1 MFEITLDVTPESG
14 LVQKPRQRIKSQSVS
29 LTKVFSGSEDSLV
42 TVTCTMSVTISKVRP
57 VKNLSGGSD
66 DSGTILPIL
75 MVTDDNESLVK
86 SRQRVADHGEVFTP
100 SWIVDEMLNLV
111 ENESERIDSRF
122 LESACG
128 AGNFLKTVLER
139 KLKTVQVKYGRSEFE
154 TRHYALLALMSI
166 YGIELLED
174 NIKECRAELLGIYS
188 KFLGI
193 DLESSWFKAATK
205 VLTVNIIQGDAL
217 TLTTTAGK
225 PMRFPEWGYLGSGKY
240 QRRDFQFDDLT
251 QRAAIKGTLF
261 EMFEEEQLFVP
272 VETFPAMSVEE
283 MTR

>member
-1 MFEITLDVTPESG
+1 MTEMP
-14 LVQKPRQRIKSQSVS
+14 LVQS
-29 LTKVFSGSEDSLV
+29 SEALDEE
-42 TVTCTMSVTISKVRP
+42 T
-57 VKNLSGGSD
+57 
-66 DSGTILPIL
+66 
-75 MVTDDNESLVK
+75 LVK

-100 SWIVDEMLNLV
+100 SWIVDDLLNLIK
-111 ENESERIDSRF
+111 NESTRIESRF

-139 KLKTVQVKYGRSEFE
+139 KLETVQAKYGKSEFE

-174 NIKECRAELLGIYS
+174 NIYECREQLLAIYS
-188 KFLGI
+188 NFLGI
-193 DLESSWFKAATK
+193 DQESFWYKAATK
-205 VLTVNIIQGDAL
+205 VLIVNIIQGDAL

-240 QRRDFQFDDLT
+240 QRRDFQFDTLT

-272 VETFPAMSVEE
+272 IETFPTMSVEE
-283 MTR
+283 MAR

>member
-1 MFEITLDVTPESG
+1 MFEITLDVTPESD

-42 TVTCTMSVTISKVRP
+42 TVTCTMSVTVSKVRP
-57 VKNLSGGSD
+57 MKNLSGGSD

-100 SWIVDEMLNLV
+100 SWIVDKMLNLV
-111 ENESERIDSRF
+111 ENESTRIESRF

-128 AGNFLKTVLER
+128 AGNFLKSVLER
-139 KLKTVQVKYGRSEFE
+139 KLETVRAKYGKSEFE

-174 NIKECRAELLGIYS
+174 NVEECKRELHSIYTNYIKVDEQSDWS
-188 KFLGI
+188 KAGNEVI
-193 DLESSWFKAATK
+193 K
-205 VLTVNIIQGDAL
+205 VNIIQGDAL
-217 TLTTTAGK
+217 TLTDTQGHPIT
-225 PMRFPEWGYLGSGKY
+225 FPEWGYLGSGKF
-240 QRRDFQFDDLT
+240 QRRDFHFDALT
-251 QRAAIKGTLF
+251 QRASIKGTLF
-261 EMFEEEQLFVP
+261 ELFEEEQLFVP
-272 VETFPAMSVEE
+272 VKIFPPMSIEE
-283 MTR
+283 IAG

>member
-1 MFEITLDVTPESG
+1 MFEITLDAAPESD
-14 LVQKPRQRIKSQSVS
+14 LIQKPRKKIKSQSVS
-29 LTKVFSGSEDSLV
+29 LTKVFSGSGDSLV
-42 TVTCTMSVTISKVRP
+42 TVTCTMSVTVSKVRP
-57 VKNLSGGSD
+57 MKNLPGGSD
-66 DSGTILPIL
+66 DAGTILPIV

-100 SWIVDEMLNLV
+100 SWIVDEMLNLI
-111 ENESERIDSRF
+111 ENESVRIDSRF

-139 KLKTVQVKYGRSEFE
+139 KLKTVQVKYGKSEFE

-174 NIKECRAELLGIYS
+174 NIKECRAELHAIYS

-193 DLESSWFKAATK
+193 DEESSWHKAATK
-205 VLTVNIIQGDAL
+205 VLIVNIIQGDAL

-251 QRAAIKGTLF
+251 QRGAIKGTLF
-261 EMFEEEQLFVP
+261 EMFEEEQLYVP

-283 MTR
+283 MTG

>member
-1 MFEITLDVTPESG
+1 MSEMP
-14 LVQKPRQRIKSQSVS
+14 LVQTSNAI
-29 LTKVFSGSEDSLV
+29 
-42 TVTCTMSVTISKVRP
+42 
-57 VKNLSGGSD
+57 D
-66 DSGTILPIL
+66 DET
-75 MVTDDNESLVK
+75 LVK

-100 SWIVDEMLNLV
+100 SWIVDDMLNLV
-111 ENESERIDSRF
+111 KNESTRIESRF

-139 KLKTVQVKYGRSEFE
+139 KLETVRVKYGKSDFE

-174 NIKECRAELLGIYS
+174 NIKECREGLLAIYS

-193 DLESSWFKAATK
+193 DQGSFWYKAATK
-205 VLTVNIIQGDAL
+205 VLIVNIIQGDAL

-240 QRRDFQFDDLT
+240 QRRDFQFDALT

-272 VETFPAMSVEE
+272 VEVFPTMTVEE

>member
-1 MFEITLDVTPESG
+1 MIEIPMVQNSSALDEET
-14 LVQKPRQRIKSQSVS
+14 
-29 LTKVFSGSEDSLV
+29 
-42 TVTCTMSVTISKVRP
+42 
-57 VKNLSGGSD
+57 
-66 DSGTILPIL
+66 
-75 MVTDDNESLVK
+75 LVK

-100 SWIVDEMLNLV
+100 SWIVDDMLNLV
-111 ENESERIDSRF
+111 KNESTRIESRF

-139 KLKTVQVKYGRSEFE
+139 KLETVWAKYRKSEFE

-166 YGIELLED
+166 YGIELLGD
-174 NIKECRAELLGIYS
+174 NINECREELRAIYS

-193 DLESSWFKAATK
+193 DQESIWYKAATK
-205 VLTVNIIQGDAL
+205 VLIVNIIQGDAL
-217 TLTTTAGK
+217 TLTTTVGK

-240 QRRDFQFDDLT
+240 QRRDFQFDALT

-272 VETFPAMSVEE
+272 VETFPTMCVEE
-283 MTR
+283 ISR

>member
-1 MFEITLDVTPESG
+1 MLGMTEEIASG
-14 LVQKPRQRIKSQSVS
+14 SDSKQKLCKKTKSQSVS
-29 LTKVFSGSEDSLV
+29 QAKTILGSEGSIL
-42 TVTCTMSVTISKVRP
+42 TITCTMSVTLSKVRP
-57 VKNLSGGSD
+57 MKNLPSGSD
-66 DSGTILPIL
+66 DSGTTLPIE

-100 SWIVDEMLNLV
+100 SWLVDEMLNLV
-111 ENESERIDSRF
+111 KNESERIDSRF

-139 KLKTVQVKYGRSEFE
+139 KLESVQVKYGKSEFE

-174 NIKECRAELLGIYS
+174 NIKECRAELLAIYS

-193 DLESSWFKAATK
+193 DQENSWYKAAIK
-205 VLTVNIIQGDAL
+205 VLIVNIIQGDAL

-251 QRAAIKGTLF
+251 QRGAIKGTLF

-272 VETFPAMSVEE
+272 VATFPIMSVEE
-283 MTR
+283 LAK

>member
-1 MFEITLDVTPESG
+1 MSEMP
-14 LVQKPRQRIKSQSVS
+14 LVQTSNAI
-29 LTKVFSGSEDSLV
+29 
-42 TVTCTMSVTISKVRP
+42 
-57 VKNLSGGSD
+57 D
-66 DSGTILPIL
+66 DET
-75 MVTDDNESLVK
+75 LVK

-100 SWIVDEMLNLV
+100 SWIVDDMLNLV
-111 ENESERIDSRF
+111 KNESTRIESRF

-139 KLKTVQVKYGRSEFE
+139 KLETVRVKYGKSDFE

-174 NIKECRAELLGIYS
+174 NIKECREGLLAIYS

-193 DLESSWFKAATK
+193 DQGSFWYKAATK
-205 VLTVNIIQGDAL
+205 VLIVNIIQGDAL

-240 QRRDFQFDDLT
+240 QRRDFQFDALT

-272 VETFPAMSVEE
+272 IEVFPTMTVEE